1 MKTITIDIPEELDF
15 MKNVSSK
22 FWTAAVIEI
31 LKLKINKVAEI
42 KRITSKSK
50 ATEKDVEELTENV
63 KEAVWKQH
71 SRLDVSGS

>member
-71 SRLDVSGS
+71 SR